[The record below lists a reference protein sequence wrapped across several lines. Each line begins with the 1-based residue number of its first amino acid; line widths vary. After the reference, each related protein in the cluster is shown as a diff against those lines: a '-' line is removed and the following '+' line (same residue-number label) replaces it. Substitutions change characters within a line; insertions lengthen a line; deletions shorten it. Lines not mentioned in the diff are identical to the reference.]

1 MNAPLW
7 TGDAARAAMQAA
19 AHGSLPGVITGVSI
33 DTRSLQ
39 PGDLFFALADVRDGH
54 DFVRAAF
61 AKGAGACVVLHE
73 RAASLADA
81 GPLMAVP
88 DVLEALGM
96 LGRAARARTSA
107 RVIGVTGSVGKTG
120 SKEALRHVLER
131 QGATHAS
138 VASYNNHWG
147 VPLTLARTP
156 VDTRFAV
163 YEMGM
168 SAAGE
173 IAPLSSMARPHVGL
187 ITTIAPVHIEF
198 FRGIEG
204 IADAKSEMFGG
215 LEPGGTAILN
225 RDVAQFERLKAHA
238 AASPAGRIV
247 TFGEHEAADFRVL
260 SIVADAD
267 GADVE
272 ARWFGNALSFRVGT
286 AGRHNALNALGVLA
300 GVHALGGD
308 VAKAAADLASL
319 SAVVGRGARE
329 RVPLAGGG
337 AFTLVDESFNA
348 NPASMRAALA
358 VLATLTPETGG
369 RRIAVLG
376 DMLELGAVGPA
387 EHAAL
392 AEVLA
397 ASKVDA
403 VFASGPLMKHL
414 WDAIPAPLRGAHA
427 PDAASLAPAVTAAV
441 RAGDVVMVKGSKGSY
456 VSRVVPALRSLG
468 QDVGRASP
476 P

>member
-1 MNAPLW
+1 MEPLW
-7 TGDAARAAMQAA
+7 TGEAARAAMQAA
-19 AHGSLPGVITGVSI
+19 PHGELPQAITGVSI

-54 DFVRAAF
+54 EFVRAAF
-61 AKGAGACVVLHE
+61 AKGASACVVLNA
-73 RAASLADA
+73 RAAGLSDA
-81 GPLMAVP
+81 GPLMAVA
-88 DVLEALGM
+88 DVLAALGD
-96 LGRAARARTSA
+96 LGRTGRNRTAA

-120 SKEALRHVLER
+120 TKEALRHVLDM

-156 VDTRFAV
+156 KATRFAV

-173 IAPLSSMARPHVGL
+173 IAPLSAMARPHVGL
-187 ITTIAPVHIEF
+187 VTTIAPVHIEF

-215 LEPGGTAILN
+215 MEPGGTAIMN

-247 TFGEHEAADFRVL
+247 TFGEHKAADFRAL
-260 SIVADAD
+260 SIATDPD

-286 AGRHNALNALGVLA
+286 AGRHNALNAMGVLA
-300 GVHALGGD
+300 GVHALGAD
-308 VAKAAADLASL
+308 VVKAAADLAGL

-329 RVPLAGGG
+329 QVALAEGGS
-337 AFTLVDESFNA
+337 FTLVDESFNA

-358 VLATLTPETGG
+358 VLATLKPEAGG

-376 DMLELGAVGPA
+376 DMLELGAGGPT
-387 EHAAL
+387 EHEAL
-392 AEVLA
+392 ASALA
-397 ASKVDA
+397 GANVDA
-403 VFASGPLMKHL
+403 VFACGPLMKHL
-414 WDAIPAPLRGAHA
+414 WNVIPATLRGAHA
-427 PDAASLAPAVTAAV
+427 PDAASLAPIVTAAV
-441 RAGDVVMVKGSKGSY
+441 RAGDVVMVKGSKGSF
-456 VSRVVPALRSLG
+456 VSRVVPAMRSI
-468 QDVGRASP
+468 GRDPGRTSP
-476 P
+476 L